1 MIFTYQQI
9 VELNDTETNIY
20 QYVIKNTDA
29 VLKMKVRDLANATFV
44 STATIV
50 RFYQKLGCEGFT
62 EFKTK

>member
-50 RFYQKLGCEGFT
+50 RFCQKLGCEGFT